1 MGGSLQ
7 PAALEAQGWS
17 VEEGYAEPP
26 LPVNAGWERR
36 DRLAEPSI
44 PGLWQWALDHTD
56 AEPGGGPQPSNL
68 VPALLSR
75 GGGLWTISCGSLPAS
90 SGVLCSAF
98 PPVPSWP
105 GSSGV
110 LGIFKSLA

>member
-1 MGGSLQ
+1 M
-7 PAALEAQGWS
+7 
-17 VEEGYAEPP
+17 EEGYAEPP

-75 GGGLWTISCGSLPAS
+75 GGVFGLSHVALCLPPVEFSVRPSRLSLP
-90 SGVLCSAF
+90 GQDPLVF
-98 PPVPSWP
+98 
-105 GSSGV
+105 
-110 LGIFKSLA
+110 